1 MQPVR
6 HVSVA
11 LLAIL
16 LLALPM
22 LSMVGS
28 PVEET
33 LPDLVEFVNLSPQPA
48 SNDIMNDEI
57 PSVEVLGDS
66 VAFLW
71 ETDYTHWPN
80 PDGTQPHEYP
90 ENEDAQIMFW
100 RDGEF
105 TELFNISTEGVKP
118 EGYGHHPRMTAYDGR
133 LYVFWNSHAWSDNN
147 AFAVV
152 LRVYDPATD
161 TWDQPR
167 TICET
172 PDGGISA
179 GGIGTVH
186 DGKLW
191 VAWQGRSPTQG
202 NFSVDDPD
210 IEILVR
216 SFDGTTWGPVT
227 NISEAKPGK
236 DTEPSLVSIGGE
248 LHVAWS
254 HDDPLKPGNAD
265 IHHRV
270 MSAEGV
276 WSDMTEELGLGPN
289 RNDKKAL
296 IVDWNGTPCLLWQSD
311 GINLRGRV
319 YSDVVLSVMGDDRWG
334 APLIINPS
342 GNDAGNVVP
351 SALTFRDD
359 LYIAWATSDDGIT
372 LGTDM
377 DVVIRNFD
385 GERFG
390 EIAVLSPS
398 DTHVNDRPS
407 DDGSVDL
414 FVFEGNLYAVF
425 DSIFSPVT
433 DGPNKD
439 ILLRYVGYDH
449 DGDGTDDASDAF
461 PKDPEEWTD
470 TDGDGVGDNRDA
482 YPNDRTRWQKEEDDP
497 YEGRIPGDA
506 CAIGGMLLAVAVPF
520 GLLLWF
526 HYSEKRKAR
535 PKG

>member
-1 MQPVR
+1 VQPVR
-6 HVSVA
+6 RVTAA

-16 LLALPM
+16 LLALPI
-22 LSMVGS
+22 LSMVGL
-28 PVEET
+28 PADVT
-33 LPDLVEFVNLSPQPA
+33 LPDLVEYVNLSPQPA

-57 PSVEVLGDS
+57 PSAVVLGDG
-66 VAFLW
+66 VAFVW
-71 ETDYTHWPN
+71 ETDYSHWPN
-80 PDGTQPHEYP
+80 PDGTQPIEYP
-90 ENEDAQIMFW
+90 EDEDAQIIFW

-105 TELFNISTEGVKP
+105 TEPFNISTEGVRP
-118 EGYGHHPRMTAYDGR
+118 EGYAHHPRMTAYDGR
-133 LYVFWNSHAWSDNN
+133 LYVFWNSHAWSDNG

-152 LRVYDPATD
+152 LRVYDPDTD

-167 TICET
+167 TISET

-191 VAWQGRSPTQG
+191 VAWQGRSPTIG

-210 IEILVR
+210 TEILVR

-227 NISEAKPGK
+227 NISEGNPGK

-254 HDDPLKPGNAD
+254 HDDPIKPGNAD
-265 IHHRV
+265 IYHRK
-270 MSAEGV
+270 MSSEGV
-276 WSDMTEELGLGPN
+276 WGDINEELGLGPD
-289 RNDKKAL
+289 RDDKKAL
-296 IVDWNGTPCLLWQSD
+296 IVDWNGTPCLMWQSD
-311 GINLRGRV
+311 GINLQGRV
-319 YSDVVLSVMGDDRWG
+319 YSDVVLSVMDDDRWG
-334 APLIINPS
+334 SDLIINPP

-351 SALTFRDD
+351 TAVTFRDD

-372 LGTDM
+372 LGTDL
-377 DVVIRNFD
+377 DVVIRNFN

-390 EIAVLSPS
+390 EIVVLSPS
-398 DTHVNDRPS
+398 DTHVNDNPS

-449 DGDGTDDASDAF
+449 DGDGTDDMSDAF
-461 PKDPEEWTD
+461 PKDPNESID

-482 YPNDRTRWQKEEDDP
+482 YPNDRTRWLEEEDP
-497 YEGRIPGDA
+497 FEGRIPGDA
-506 CAIGGMLLAVAVPF
+506 CAIGGALVAVAVPF

-526 HYSEKRKAR
+526 RYTEKQKAR
-535 PKG
+535 PKA